1 MHLTYRNIATFHV
14 VLKPLLMISILVLLY
29 VMNFLFIIVHYLQS
43 VGQKPC

>member
-1 MHLTYRNIATFHV
+1 MHLTYTFHV
-14 VLKPLLMISILVLLY
+14 VVKPLLMMIFILVLLY